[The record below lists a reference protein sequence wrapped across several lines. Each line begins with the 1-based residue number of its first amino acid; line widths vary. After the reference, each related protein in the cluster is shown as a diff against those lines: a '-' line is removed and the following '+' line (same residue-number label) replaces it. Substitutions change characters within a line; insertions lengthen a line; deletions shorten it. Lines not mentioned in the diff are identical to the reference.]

1 MCVFF
6 NVFNTIIMFMSLRH
20 CCIVVCSYSLAVE
33 FQQQVIK
40 AWDNHGDSAKD
51 EMKEAKRLF
60 EELRLKARGGV
71 STDKVS
77 TKALPLPKK

>member
-1 MCVFF
+1 M
-6 NVFNTIIMFMSLRH
+6 
-20 CCIVVCSYSLAVE
+20 E
-33 FQQQVIK
+33 FQQRVID

-51 EMKEAKRLF
+51 EMKEAKRLL

-71 STDKVS
+71 STNKLL

>member
-1 MCVFF
+1 MD
-6 NVFNTIIMFMSLRH
+6 
-20 CCIVVCSYSLAVE
+20 
-33 FQQQVIK
+33 FQQRVID

-51 EMKEAKRLF
+51 EMKEAKRLL

-71 STDKVS
+71 SANTIP

>member
-1 MCVFF
+1 M
-6 NVFNTIIMFMSLRH
+6 
-20 CCIVVCSYSLAVE
+20 E
-33 FQQQVIK
+33 FQQQVIR

-71 STDKVS
+71 STDKVP